1 LKNGV
6 ISPQFD
12 IDYNYEGLND
22 GKDIQA
28 RFINAPDDQL
38 LIVVTDSPDR
48 SYGSAGLGLV
58 FISANGKQAYI
69 NYRSVI
75 GLEGFSRGTFNLGAR
90 FEF

>member
-1 LKNGV
+1 M
-6 ISPQFD
+6 ITPQFD
-12 IDYNYEGLND
+12 FDYNYEALNN
-22 GKDIQA
+22 GNDIQT

-38 LIVVTDSPDR
+38 LIVMTDSPDR

-58 FISANGKQAYI
+58 YIAANGKQAYI